1 MEHLHCLTLDIPR
14 STRVF
19 CDSCD
24 EQLRLATYD
33 EAAYVHAVGIDA
45 FDGEVLIF
53 AGNCIVVPLN
63 FSIPGA

>member
-24 EQLRLATYD
+24 DQLRLATAA
-33 EAAYVHAVGIDA
+33 EAEYVHANGIEN
-45 FDGEVLIF
+45 FDGCAVFTNSVI
-53 AGNCIVVPLN
+53 IVPLN